1 VIGFVGVFPLQG
13 WSSHVGEVRLVV
25 DPDYRGRG
33 VGRALA
39 RHAVRE
45 ALQLGLRKLV
55 VEVVADQEAAVGLF
69 RALGF
74 VPEALLA
81 DHVRGQGGEVR
92 DLMILSHSVDAASA
106 GLDSVGVAEAL
117 AT

>member
-1 VIGFVGVFPLQG
+1 
-13 WSSHVGEVRLVV
+13 
-25 DPDYRGRG
+25 
-33 VGRALA
+33 
-39 RHAVRE
+39 
-45 ALQLGLRKLV
+45 
-55 VEVVADQEAAVGLF
+55 VGLF

-81 DHVRGQGGEVR
+81 DHVRGRGGEVR